1 MICENAGGDTTSFDR
16 LVKATPGSQEGHV
29 SLETEIADVL
39 AAPLATLL
47 DVTHQ
52 VLVGSHVDQWHLPPS
67 DQRAL
72 RAWGLPDG
80 PLFRPGLQ
88 NESAPVLVPNAS
100 GEWEQQIIEPQQRLY
115 LLGSY
120 GSEHVVGGEDVTL
133 RVGAVAG
140 GGRVLGIRSRPL
152 TVEDIAQPLRAHYSD
167 FSQPAVQFF
176 NSSVAAFVEVAW
188 RWRAAVMELR
198 RYPCPDEEG
207 EGAVWFDRKEAALQQ
222 VLAGMVRIDHAL
234 ADPQLDSIWV
244 ETITKDY

>member
-1 MICENAGGDTTSFDR
+1 
-16 LVKATPGSQEGHV
+16 V

-52 VLVGSHVDQWHLPPS
+52 VLADSSIDQWDLPPS
-67 DQRAL
+67 DQHAL
-72 RAWGLPDG
+72 RAWGLPEG

-88 NESAPVLVPNAS
+88 AESAPVLVPNVS
-100 GEWEQQIIEPQQRLY
+100 GERERQLIEPQQRLY

-120 GSEHVVGGEDVTL
+120 GGELMSNGEDLTL

-140 GGRVLGIRSRPL
+140 SGRVLSIRSRPL
-152 TVEDIAQPLRAHYSD
+152 TVEDIARPLRAHYAD
-167 FSQPAVQFF
+167 FYAPAVRFF

-188 RWRAAVMELR
+188 RWRAAVMVFR
-198 RYPCPDEEG
+198 RYLGPDEED
-207 EGAVWFDRKEAALQQ
+207 EMDVWFDRQEAILQQ

-234 ADPQLDSIWV
+234 AEPQLDAIWV